1 MPSVQLTNT
10 ELNDTCM
17 ALRMAARQAQRDASA
32 QPNPRIASA
41 IAADVVRYTAL
52 EAHFQEAAAARTTPE
67 NPDPSSR

>member
-1 MPSVQLTNT
+1 MPSVELTDT

-32 QPNPRIASA
+32 QPNRRIASA

-52 EAHFQEAAAARTTPE
+52 EARFQEARQQERP
-67 NPDPSSR
+67 